1 MILVTGA
8 TGNVGRE
15 AVRLLLEAG
24 AEPGAVTRDP
34 TAGLPDG
41 VRVVVGD
48 PSRPASI
55 APVLDGVEAI
65 LVSPRAVGGATAELL
80 ALAAGRGATRVVVLS
95 AVTVAFPVGDPRFAG
110 EFRAAEDAARA
121 SGLHATMLRSTDYD
135 ANALAWAPQIRATGF
150 VRGAYR
156 DAITSPI
163 DERDVAAVAVRA
175 LLDPSHA
182 GRSYLLTGP
191 EPISQ
196 GDRVRLIGQAIG
208 RDLAFEELRPE
219 QVRAGMLAAGLPED
233 VPDRLLGSLADYAK
247 QPGPSST
254 TVAEVLGRP
263 ARTFAQ
269 WAVDH
274 GAAFQPEGSL
284 R

>member
-24 AEPGAVTRDP
+24 AEPMAVTRDP
-34 TAGLPDG
+34 AAALPDG
-41 VRVVVGD
+41 ARRTVGD

-55 APVLDGVEAI
+55 ASALDGVDAI
-65 LVSPRAVGGATAELL
+65 LLSPRAVGGAAAELL
-80 ALAAGRGATRVVVLS
+80 ALAAERGVTRVVVLS
-95 AVTVAFPVGDPRFAG
+95 AVTVVYPVGLPRFAA
-110 EFRAAEDAARA
+110 EFRAVEDAAIS
-121 SGLHATMLRSTDYD
+121 SGLQATMLRSADYD
-135 ANALAWAPQIRATGF
+135 ANTLAWAPQIRATGI

-156 DAITSPI
+156 DAITSSI
-163 DERDVAAVAVRA
+163 DERDIAAVAARA

-191 EPISQ
+191 EPLSQ
-196 GDRVRLIGQAIG
+196 DDKVRLIGRAVG

-247 QPGPSST
+247 QPGPTST

-263 ARTFAQ
+263 ARTFAE

-274 GAAFQPEGSL
+274 AAAFRPDGSD